1 MHIRPVTRND
11 ISKLADI
18 AVAAFRNDEVY
29 SSFFPA
35 SAVESGAFRR
45 SHLLRMRKR
54 IVDVGMRGFVVE
66 SDEDDDFWNGEKDI
80 LGYAFWSRTGTSE
93 AARKWQT
100 DSLYMKLERGLIA
113 SEDWYSENFQDR
125 DRDWEKIRQFRNLL
139 ADNFASVPEYL
150 ELATLGVNPKY
161 HRRGIGGKLVQW
173 GIDAAKEEHIPVVL
187 EGSVSGTKLYSKMGF
202 HITGTDDVDGVEVV
216 AMSSDS
222 STAVH
227 TPHSDSPKNKIPPT
241 KFNHHS
247 NKNGPDERY
256 QINEDLLYEYEF
268 PGETYVSA
276 HLQRLQH
283 GVYTDANLHTKHPKH
298 VTFVALSFTM
308 HASQSTSHRF
318 ESAIITVKA
327 SSEDGERLRFLKFA
341 PHLAYGRMSSESLKW
356 NFQLGAALGV
366 TQGPATASVKPSVG
380 YEQNKVVGTMM
391 KMYVTVRFV
400 KGMHQGSTRSTFSQ
414 QPGHTLQTRHVDT
427 HLHWSLEEN
436 AQQEDGLPREFTF
449 VFLVERSSPK
459 VHQPAH
465 TFLSRHSTPAQTD
478 QHSKSKFKNALTMRL
493 KTAGDNLK
501 DNIHDTEKEIAHEV
515 EPMKYSDQNKDDPLR
530 GRDSLCKDFVKIF
543 TPLTFEIEVKAWIS
557 ASFHKTVG
565 QKSIVAGEVG
575 QRFPTEGT
583 EESWGKKEH
592 PEVMV
597 DGMYNFAKMGD
608 AFEDMVSLPGK
619 TVTTKVS

>member
-1 MHIRPVTRND
+1 MHIRPVTRDD
-11 ISKLADI
+11 ISVIADI
-18 AVAAFRNDEVY
+18 SVAAFRNDEMY
-29 SSFFPA
+29 SCFFPA
-35 SAVESGAFRR
+35 AAVESGALRR
-45 SHLLRMRKR
+45 SNLLRIRKR
-54 IVDVGMRGFVVE
+54 IVDVGIRGFVAE
-66 SDEDDDFWNGEKDI
+66 SDENDDFWSGEKDI
-80 LGYAFWSRTGTSE
+80 LGYAFWSRAGTSE

-113 SEDWYSENFQDR
+113 AENWYSENFQDR

-139 ADNFASVPEYL
+139 VDNFASVPEYL
-150 ELATLGVNPKY
+150 ELATLGVSPKY
-161 HRRGIGGKLVQW
+161 HRRGIGGEMVQW

-202 HITGTDDVDGVEVV
+202 HVTGTNKVMDGVDVV
-216 AMSSDS
+216 AMRLDPYSDS

-227 TPHSDSPKNKIPPT
+227 TPHSGSTKNPVPLRI
-241 KFNHHS
+241 NHHT

-283 GVYTDANLHTKHPKH
+283 GVYTDANLHTKHTKH
-298 VTFVALSFTM
+298 VTFVALTFTM

-366 TQGPATASVKPSVG
+366 TQGPATVSVNPSVG
-380 YEQNKVVGTMM
+380 YEQNKIVGTMM
-391 KMYVTVRFV
+391 KMYVTVHSI
-400 KGMHQGSTRSTFSQ
+400 KGMQLMILYCT
-414 QPGHTLQTRHVDT
+414 V
-427 HLHWSLEEN
+427 
-436 AQQEDGLPREFTF
+436 
-449 VFLVERSSPK
+449 K
-459 VHQPAH
+459 V
-465 TFLSRHSTPAQTD
+465 
-478 QHSKSKFKNALTMRL
+478 QHA
-493 KTAGDNLK
+493 TAEDNLK
-501 DNIHDTEKEIAHEV
+501 DNIHDTEKEITDEV
-515 EPMKYSDQNKDDPLR
+515 EPMRYLDQNKDDPLK
-530 GRDSLCKDFVKIF
+530 GRDSLCKDFENIF

-565 QKSIVAGEVG
+565 QTSIVAGEVG

-583 EESWGKKEH
+583 EDSWGKKEH

-597 DGMYNFAKMGD
+597 DGMYNFAKMDG

-619 TVTTKVS
+619 AVTTKVS